1 MEETLI
7 HLTRRNNKNSFLG
20 YVCIY
25 YINDFI
31 PKLLFKKRKT
41 SFWESKIFKLKPWT
55 VDEIELKKFAY
66 QSKEG
71 AVARQEVVEISEII

>member
-1 MEETLI
+1 M
-7 HLTRRNNKNSFLG
+7 
-20 YVCIY
+20 
-25 YINDFI
+25 
-31 PKLLFKKRKT
+31 FKKRKT

-71 AVARQEVVEISEII
+71 AVARQEVAEMSEII